1 MDGHRPPRHHHQLL
15 ADLARVAGSSL
26 ELEEVLERAVQCAA
40 AATGAG
46 RAGVLLLDPSGLRLL
61 PAALWGMD
69 ASFTAQWKTRP
80 LRLGDDPL
88 SQEALATGLPVTV
101 PDAAG
106 DLRTVKHPV
115 ALYGDRSIL
124 VAPLTRRGR
133 RLGALSLSHLYR
145 PGAFS
150 VDDVETTAT
159 IAGQVALALENAQ
172 LHAHLQEEQRRAQQ
186 AQQARTDFVSLV
198 SHELR
203 TPLALVKAYVATLLQ
218 PDLPLP
224 EAQARSFLEGID
236 QASDRLQHLI
246 DNLLS
251 ATSLDAGLFV
261 TRPAPLEVGAL
272 LRDALEEVAMLVH
285 GRPLRLDSPSGELWV
300 LGDKQQL
307 TQVIENLVANAV
319 KYAPGDTPIG
329 ISISASEWHVRFSV
343 LDGGAGIPAAAL
355 ERIFEKFYR
364 VTTSDQN
371 ARACQNVEAW
381 SDGDQAAV
389 TRRRRPSGMGL
400 GLYICRRIVQAH
412 GGHIWAENSPAG
424 GAIFHVELP
433 RRLHSVPSASTTSVE
448 ADRDAPGNRAA
459 VLTVLNTPAGAATP
473 TDSKRSPTVESA
485 LRHRRHHHDSGR
497 RAADAG
503 APHSHRRGR
512 ARLSGG
518 ARRPPTGRGL
528 HPPHCP

>member
-1 MDGHRPPRHHHQLL
+1 MEGHRPPRHHYQLL
-15 ADLARVAGSSL
+15 ADLARVAGSSP

-40 AATGAG
+40 AATAAG

-69 ASFTAQWKTRP
+69 ASYTAQWKTRP
-80 LRLGDDPL
+80 LRLADDPL
-88 SQEALATGLPVTV
+88 SQEALATGLPVTAT
-101 PDAAG
+101 DAAG
-106 DLRTVKHPV
+106 DPRTVKHPV

-133 RLGALSLSHLYR
+133 RLGTLSLSHLHR

-150 VDDVETTAT
+150 ADDVETTAT
-159 IAGQVALALENAQ
+159 IAGLVALAIENAQ
-172 LHAHLQEEQRRAQQ
+172 LRARLQEEEGQARQ

-272 LRDALEEVAMLVH
+272 LRDALEEVAMLGH
-285 GRPLRLDSPSGELWV
+285 RRPLRLDSPPGELWV

-329 ISISASEWHVRFSV
+329 IGISASERHVRFSV
-343 LDGGAGIPAAAL
+343 VDGGAGIPAAAL

-371 ARACQNVEAW
+371 VGGW

-389 TRRRRPSGMGL
+389 RPGRRPSGMGL

-412 GGHIWAENSPAG
+412 GGRIWAENSPAG
-424 GAIFHVELP
+424 GAVFHVELP
-433 RRLHSVPSASTTSVE
+433 RSLDSVPSANIAAVE

-459 VLTVLNTPAGAATP
+459 VLTVMNTPAGAATP
-473 TDSKRSPTVESA
+473 TDSKRSPTVESVA
-485 LRHRRHHHDSGR
+485 RPRRRHHDAGR
-497 RAADAG
+497 RSADAG
-503 APHSHRRGR
+503 ATRTHRRGR

-518 ARRPPTGRGL
+518 ARRPPAGGRL
-528 HPPHCP
+528 HSPHRP